1 MQAIHEERDMSQ
13 YIVPS
18 LTNGLAVALGL
29 FALWSFVGGMKNL
42 PAGARGTW
50 AVVAGVVSA
59 VVTFVV
65 TAAIAG
71 STA

>member
-1 MQAIHEERDMSQ
+1 MSA

-29 FALWSFVGGMKNL
+29 FVLWSFVGGMKKL
-42 PAGARGTW
+42 PASTRGTW
-50 AVVAGVVSA
+50 AVVAGIVSA

-65 TAAIAG
+65 TAAITG
-71 STA
+71 SVA

>member
-1 MQAIHEERDMSQ
+1 MSQ

-42 PAGARGTW
+42 PASTRGTW
-50 AVVAGVVSA
+50 AVIAGVVSA
-59 VVTFVV
+59 AITFVV
-65 TAAIAG
+65 TSAITG
-71 STA
+71 SVA